1 MARPKRQDK
10 RRASLIAAA
19 QRAIIKHGP
28 DGAILNRIAEE
39 ANVAPQTVTYYY
51 ADVSGLLLD
60 AVRLAMDRFYNA
72 RVEAIE
78 QFEGPIDQQLRLM
91 VSLGLPATSEDPEV
105 RLLCEMGGASARF
118 PIIAA
123 LLSTLFDREVGIYR
137 SVLERGVAADVFAL
151 QRPAEEIAR
160 NLVSLE
166 DAYGYRLIGHHPTIS
181 PKRAFELILGYASL
195 ATGHPLDAG
204 VAGPQ
209 VR

>member
-51 ADVSGLLLD
+51 PDVSGLLLD
-60 AVRLAMDRFYNA
+60 AVRQAMDRFYNA
-72 RVEAIE
+72 RVQALGEFDGPADE
-78 QFEGPIDQQLRLM
+78 QLKLM
-91 VSLGLPATSEDPEV
+91 ISMGLPATPEDPEV

-123 LLSTLFDREVGIYR
+123 LLSTLFDREVSMYR
-137 SVLERGVAADVFAL
+137 SVLQAGANSGVFTL
-151 QRPAEEIAR
+151 QRPSEEIAR

-166 DAYGYRLIGHHPTIS
+166 DAYGYRLVGHHPTIS
-181 PKRAFELILGYASL
+181 SKRALDLILGYASL
-195 ATGHPLDAG
+195 ATGQIA
-204 VAGPQ
+204 
-209 VR
+209 

>member
-39 ANVAPQTVTYYY
+39 AHVAPQTVTYYY
-51 ADVSGLLLD
+51 PDISGLLLD

-72 RVEAIE
+72 RVEALE
-78 QFEGPIDQQLRLM
+78 EFDGPADEQLRLM
-91 VSLGLPATSEDPEV
+91 ISLGLPATPEDPEV

-123 LLSTLFDREVGIYR
+123 LLSTLFDREVSMYR
-137 SVLERGVAADVFAL
+137 SVLEAGAKSGVFQL
-151 QRPAEEIAR
+151 QRPSEEIAR

-166 DAYGYRLIGHHPTIS
+166 DAYGYRLVGHHPTIS
-181 PKRAFELILGYASL
+181 SKRALELILGYATLS
-195 ATGHPLDAG
+195 TSTIS
-204 VAGPQ
+204 
-209 VR
+209 

>member
-10 RRASLIAAA
+10 RRASLVAAA
-19 QRAIIKHGP
+19 QRAIVKHGP

-51 ADVSGLLLD
+51 PDVSGLLLD
-60 AVRLAMDRFYNA
+60 AVRHAMDRFYNA
-72 RVEAIE
+72 RVEALGNFSGPADE
-78 QFEGPIDQQLRLM
+78 QLKLM
-91 VSLGLPATSEDPEV
+91 ISLGLPATTEDPEV

-123 LLSTLFDREVGIYR
+123 LLSTLFDREVSMYR
-137 SVLERGVAADVFAL
+137 AVLEAGAASGVFQL
-151 QRPAEEIAR
+151 QRPSEEIAR

-181 PKRAFELILGYASL
+181 SRRALDLILGYATLSTTSR
-195 ATGHPLDAG
+195 AD
-204 VAGPQ
+204 
-209 VR
+209 

>member
-10 RRASLIAAA
+10 RRASLVAAA
-19 QRAIIKHGP
+19 QRAIVKHGP

-51 ADVSGLLLD
+51 PDVSGLLLD
-60 AVRLAMDRFYNA
+60 AVRHAMDRFYNA
-72 RVEAIE
+72 RVEAFGNFSGPADE
-78 QFEGPIDQQLRLM
+78 QLKLM
-91 VSLGLPATSEDPEV
+91 ISLGLPATPEDPEV

-123 LLSTLFDREVGIYR
+123 LLSTLFDREVSMYR
-137 SVLERGVAADVFAL
+137 SVLEAGAASGVFQL
-151 QRPAEEIAR
+151 QRPSEEIAR

-181 PKRAFELILGYASL
+181 SRRALDLILGYATLSTTL
-195 ATGHPLDAG
+195 QAG
-204 VAGPQ
+204 
-209 VR
+209 